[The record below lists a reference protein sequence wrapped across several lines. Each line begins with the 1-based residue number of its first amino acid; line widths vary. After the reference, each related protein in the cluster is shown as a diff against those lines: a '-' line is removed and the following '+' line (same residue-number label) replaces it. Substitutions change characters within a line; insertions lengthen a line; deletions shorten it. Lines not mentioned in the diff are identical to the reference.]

1 MNSKPCC
8 RARRHGNRRINHQ
21 HFKKVLIMET
31 DKIVQLLS
39 KFKGGE
45 VDLDQTLETLK
56 RLPFED
62 MGFAKVDHHRALRT
76 GYPEVV
82 FCQGK
87 THEQVE
93 KIYQALEK
101 HNGNLLM
108 TRAEPELFARLQ
120 KVDDRLVYNELGRTI
135 SLEKEARE
143 KTGSVL
149 VISAGTADIPVA
161 EEAAVTASISGAK
174 VERLYDCGVAGIHR
188 LLAQNEK
195 IQQARC
201 IVAVAGMEGA
211 LPSVVGGLAACPVI
225 AVPTSVGYGS
235 HMNGLAPLF
244 TMLNS
249 CAPNI
254 TVVNIDNGFGA
265 GFCATMIN
273 STR

>member
-1 MNSKPCC
+1 MEKD
-8 RARRHGNRRINHQ
+8 RLEKLLIR
-21 HFKKVLIMET
+21 FKNG
-31 DKIVQLLS
+31 DA
-39 KFKGGE
+39 
-45 VDLDQTLETLK
+45 DLAQTLDTLK
-56 RLPFED
+56 HLPFED

-93 KIYQALEK
+93 KIFIALEK

-108 TRAEPELFARLQ
+108 TRAEPDLFARLE
-120 KVDDRLVYNELGRTI
+120 KIDSRLAYNELGRTI
-135 SLEKEARE
+135 TLEQEGRE

-161 EEAAVTASISGAK
+161 EEAAITASISGAN

-188 LLAQNEK
+188 LLMQNEK

-211 LPSVVGGLAACPVI
+211 LPSVVGGLAPCPVI

-235 HMNGLAPLF
+235 HLNGIAPLF

-265 GFCATMIN
+265 GFCAAMIN
-273 STR
+273 NR

>member
-1 MNSKPCC
+1 MEIDKLTQML
-8 RARRHGNRRINHQ
+8 NR
-21 HFKKVLIMET
+21 FKAGET
-31 DKIVQLLS
+31 DLEQALS
-39 KFKGGE
+39 I
-45 VDLDQTLETLK
+45 LK
-56 RLPFED
+56 QLPFED
-62 MGFAKVDHHRALRT
+62 LGFAKVDHHRALRT

-93 KIYQALEK
+93 KIYQSLEK
-101 HNGNLLM
+101 HNGNVLM
-108 TRAEPELFARLQ
+108 TRAEPDLFSRLH
-120 KVDDRLVYNELGRTI
+120 KVDDRLMYNELGRTI
-135 SLEKEARE
+135 TLEKEPRE

-174 VERLYDCGVAGIHR
+174 VERIYDAGVAGIHR
-188 LLAQNEK
+188 LLAHNEQIQN
-195 IQQARC
+195 ARC

-211 LPSVVGGLAACPVI
+211 LPSVVGGLAPCPVI
-225 AVPTSVGYGS
+225 GVPTSVGYGS
-235 HMNGLAPLF
+235 HFNGMAPLL

-265 GFCATMIN
+265 GFSAAMIN
-273 STR
+273 RDVRREA

>member
-1 MNSKPCC
+1 
-8 RARRHGNRRINHQ
+8 
-21 HFKKVLIMET
+21 MEIE
-31 DKIVQLLS
+31 KLKQLLNA
-39 KFKGGE
+39 FKQGE
-45 VDLDQTLETLK
+45 TNLTDTLETLK

-93 KIYQALEK
+93 KIYQSLEK
-101 HNGNLLM
+101 HNGNVLM
-108 TRAEPELFARLQ
+108 TRAEPALFARLQ
-120 KVDDRLVYNELGRTI
+120 KLDDRLIYNEPGRTI
-135 SLEKEARE
+135 SLEKEERE

-149 VISAGTADIPVA
+149 VVTAGTADIPVA
-161 EEAAVTASISGAK
+161 EEAAVTASISGAA
-174 VERLYDCGVAGIHR
+174 VERVYDAGVAGIHR
-188 LLAQNEK
+188 LLAHNEK

-211 LPSVVGGLAACPVI
+211 LPSVVGGLAPCPVI

-235 HMNGLAPLF
+235 HLNGLAPLF

-265 GFCATMIN
+265 GFCAAMIN
-273 STR
+273 STY

>member
-1 MNSKPCC
+1 MEIDKLTNLLN
-8 RARRHGNRRINHQ
+8 A
-21 HFKKVLIMET
+21 FKSGET
-31 DKIVQLLS
+31 DL
-39 KFKGGE
+39 E
-45 VDLDQTLETLK
+45 HTLETLK

-87 THEQVE
+87 THEQVVG
-93 KIYQALEK
+93 IYKVLEK
-101 HNGNLLM
+101 HNGNVLM
-108 TRAEPELFARLQ
+108 TRAEPDLFAKLE
-120 KVDDRLVYNELGRTI
+120 KIDERLVYNELGRTI
-135 SLEKEARE
+135 SLEKEERE

-161 EEAAVTASISGAK
+161 EEAAVTASISGAN

-188 LLAQNEK
+188 LLAPNEK

-211 LPSVVGGLAACPVI
+211 LPSVVGGLARCPVI

-235 HMNGLAPLF
+235 HLNGIAPLF

-265 GFCATMIN
+265 GFCAAMIN
-273 STR
+273 ATS

>member
-1 MNSKPCC
+1 MEIDKLV
-8 RARRHGNRRINHQ
+8 HLLTQ
-21 HFKKVLIMET
+21 FKK
-31 DKIVQLLS
+31 
-39 KFKGGE
+39 GE
-45 VDLDQTLETLK
+45 VDLPETLSTLK
-56 RLPFED
+56 QLPFED

-87 THEQVE
+87 THDQVE
-93 KIYQALEK
+93 HIFKSLEK
-101 HNGNLLM
+101 HNDNILL
-108 TRAEPELFARLQ
+108 TRAESSLYERLV
-120 KVDDRLVYNELGRTI
+120 KIDDRLIYNELGRTI
-135 SLEKEARE
+135 TLETKDQEKE
-143 KTGSVL
+143 GSVL

-188 LLAQNEK
+188 LLAQNDK

-211 LPSVVGGLAACPVI
+211 LASVVGGLAPCPVI
-225 AVPTSVGYGS
+225 AVPTSVGYGA
-235 HMNGLAPLF
+235 HMNGIAPLL

-265 GFCATMIN
+265 GFNAAMVN
-273 STR
+273 AVR

>member
-1 MNSKPCC
+1 MEVGKIENLLL
-8 RARRHGNRRINHQ
+8 Q
-21 HFKKVLIMET
+21 FKN
-31 DKIVQLLS
+31 
-39 KFKGGE
+39 GE
-45 VDLDQTLETLK
+45 SDLAQTLDALK
-56 RLPFED
+56 HLPFED

-87 THEQVE
+87 TPDQVE
-93 KIYQALEK
+93 KIYLALKE
-101 HNGNLLM
+101 HNGNILL

-120 KVDDRLVYNELGRTI
+120 KVDGRLEYNELGRTV
-135 SLEKEARE
+135 SLAHEAHE

-149 VISAGTADIPVA
+149 IISAGTADIPVA
-161 EEAAVTASISGAK
+161 EEAAVTASISGAN

-211 LPSVVGGLAACPVI
+211 LPSVVGGLAPCPVI

-235 HMNGLAPLF
+235 HLNGLAPLF

-265 GFCATMIN
+265 GFCAAMIN
-273 STR
+273 NGNKQ

>member
-1 MNSKPCC
+1 
-8 RARRHGNRRINHQ
+8 
-21 HFKKVLIMET
+21 MET
-31 DKIVQLLS
+31 DKITQLLTR
-39 KFKGGE
+39 FKDGE
-45 VDLDQTLETLK
+45 VGMDQALETLK
-56 RLPFED
+56 QLPFED

-101 HNGNLLM
+101 HNGNILM
-108 TRAEPELFARLQ
+108 TRAEADLFERLH
-120 KVDDRLVYNELGRTI
+120 KIDDRLIYNELGRTI
-135 SLEKEARE
+135 TLESEPRK

-161 EEAAVTASISGAK
+161 EEAAVTASISGAH

-195 IQQARC
+195 IQKARC

-211 LPSVVGGLAACPVI
+211 LPSVVGGLAPCPVI

-235 HMNGLAPLF
+235 HLGGLAPLF

-254 TVVNIDNGFGA
+254 TVVNIDNGFGG
-265 GFCATMIN
+265 GFSAAMIN
-273 STR
+273 ATQ

>member
-1 MNSKPCC
+1 MEIDKIEKLL
-8 RARRHGNRRINHQ
+8 NR
-21 HFKKVLIMET
+21 FKNGET
-31 DKIVQLLS
+31 DMA
-39 KFKGGE
+39 E
-45 VDLDQTLETLK
+45 ALETLK
-56 RLPFED
+56 HLPFED

-93 KIYQALEK
+93 KIFIALEK
-101 HNGNLLM
+101 HNGNLLL
-108 TRAEPELFARLQ
+108 TRAESELFARL
-120 KVDDRLVYNELGRTI
+120 KKIDDRLNYNDLGRTI
-135 SLEKEARE
+135 TLEKEDRE

-161 EEAAVTASISGAK
+161 EEAAVTAAISGAK

-195 IQQARC
+195 IQKARC

-211 LPSVVGGLAACPVI
+211 LPSVVGGLAPCPVI

-235 HMNGLAPLF
+235 HLNGLAPLF

-265 GFCATMIN
+265 GFSAAMIN
-273 STR
+273 NSVRREA

>member
-1 MNSKPCC
+1 MEIDKLVKLLT
-8 RARRHGNRRINHQ
+8 Q
-21 HFKKVLIMET
+21 FK
-31 DKIVQLLS
+31 Q
-39 KFKGGE
+39 GE
-45 VDLDQTLETLK
+45 VDLPETLSTLK
-56 RLPFED
+56 QLPFED

-93 KIYQALEK
+93 KIFQALEK
-101 HNGNLLM
+101 HNDNILM
-108 TRAEPELFARLQ
+108 TRAEPALFERLA
-120 KVDDRLVYNELGRTI
+120 KVDGRLVYNELGRTI
-135 SLEKEARE
+135 SLENEGRQKS
-143 KTGSVL
+143 GSVL

-161 EEAAVTASISGAK
+161 EEAAVTASISGAN

-188 LLAQNEK
+188 LLAQTDK

-211 LPSVVGGLAACPVI
+211 LPSVVGGLAPCPVI

-235 HMNGLAPLF
+235 HLNGLAPLF

-254 TVVNIDNGFGA
+254 TVVNIDNGFGG
-265 GFCATMIN
+265 GFSAAMIN
-273 STR
+273 NGVKCDP

>member
-1 MNSKPCC
+1 MEIDKLVNLLT
-8 RARRHGNRRINHQ
+8 Q
-21 HFKKVLIMET
+21 FK
-31 DKIVQLLS
+31 S
-39 KFKGGE
+39 GE
-45 VDLDQTLETLK
+45 VDLPETLSTLK
-56 RLPFED
+56 HLPFED

-93 KIYQALEK
+93 GIYQSLEK
-101 HNGNLLM
+101 HNGNILM
-108 TRAEPELFARLQ
+108 TRAEPELFARLAAL
-120 KVDDRLVYNELGRTI
+120 DARLTYNELGRTI
-135 SLEKEARE
+135 TLEKEGRT
-143 KTGSVL
+143 KQGSVL

-161 EEAAVTASISGAK
+161 EEAAVTASISGAN

-195 IQQARC
+195 IQQARA

-211 LPSVVGGLAACPVI
+211 LASVVGGLAPCPVI
-225 AVPTSVGYGS
+225 AVPTSVGYGC
-235 HMNGLAPLF
+235 HLNGLAPLF

-265 GFCATMIN
+265 GFNAAMVN
-273 STR
+273 ALK

>member
-1 MNSKPCC
+1 
-8 RARRHGNRRINHQ
+8 
-21 HFKKVLIMET
+21 MEV
-31 DKIVQLLS
+31 DKIEHLLNQ
-39 KFKGGE
+39 FKNGA
-45 VDLDQTLETLK
+45 VDLPAVLSTLK
-56 RLPFED
+56 KLPFED

-93 KIYQALEK
+93 KIFQALEK
-101 HNGNLLM
+101 YNDNILM
-108 TRAEPELFARLQ
+108 TRAEPELFQRLER
-120 KVDDRLVYNELGRTI
+120 VDPRLVYNELGRTI
-135 SLEKEARE
+135 TLKKVEKE
-143 KTGSVL
+143 KTGNVL

-161 EEAAVTASISGAK
+161 EEAFETASISGAH
-174 VERLYDCGVAGIHR
+174 VERIYDAGVAGIHR
-188 LLAQNEK
+188 LLAHTDQ
-195 IQQARC
+195 IQRARC
-201 IVAVAGMEGA
+201 IVCVAGMDGA

-235 HMNGLAPLF
+235 HLNGIAPLL

-265 GFCATMIN
+265 GFSAAMIN
-273 STR
+273 ATK

>member
-1 MNSKPCC
+1 MEIDKLVHLLT
-8 RARRHGNRRINHQ
+8 R
-21 HFKKVLIMET
+21 FKK
-31 DKIVQLLS
+31 
-39 KFKGGE
+39 GE
-45 VDLDQTLETLK
+45 ADLPETLATLK
-56 RLPFED
+56 QLPFED

-93 KIYQALEK
+93 KIFQSLAK
-101 HNGNLLM
+101 HNSNILL
-108 TRAEPELFARLQ
+108 TRAEPDLFSHLH
-120 KVDDRLVYNELGRTI
+120 KLDERLVYNDAGRTI
-135 SLEKEARE
+135 TLEKEPRV

-149 VISAGTADIPVA
+149 VITAGTADIPVA
-161 EEAAVTASISGAK
+161 EEAAVTASISGAN
-174 VERLYDCGVAGIHR
+174 VERIYDAGVAGIHR
-188 LLAQNEK
+188 LLAHTDK
-195 IQQARC
+195 IQSARC

-211 LPSVVGGLAACPVI
+211 LPSVVGGLAPCPVI

-235 HMNGLAPLF
+235 HLGGLAPLL

-265 GFCATMIN
+265 GFSAAMIN
-273 STR
+273 A

>member
-1 MNSKPCC
+1 MEIDKLTQMLNS
-8 RARRHGNRRINHQ
+8 
-21 HFKKVLIMET
+21 FKIGET
-31 DKIVQLLS
+31 D
-39 KFKGGE
+39 
-45 VDLDQTLETLK
+45 LEQALAILK
-56 RLPFED
+56 QLPFED
-62 MGFAKVDHHRALRT
+62 LGFAKVDHHRALRT

-93 KIYQALEK
+93 KIYQSLEK
-101 HNGNLLM
+101 HNGNVLM
-108 TRAEPELFARLQ
+108 TRAEPDLFSRME
-120 KVDDRLVYNELGRTI
+120 KIDGRLVYNELGRTI
-135 SLEKEARE
+135 TLEKEPRE

-174 VERLYDCGVAGIHR
+174 VERIYDAGVAGIHR
-188 LLAQNEK
+188 LLAHSDQ
-195 IQQARC
+195 IQSARC

-211 LPSVVGGLAACPVI
+211 LPSVVGGLAPCPVV

-235 HMNGLAPLF
+235 HLNGIAPLL

-265 GFCATMIN
+265 GFSAAMIN
-273 STR
+273 STH

>member
-1 MNSKPCC
+1 MEIDKLVNLLT
-8 RARRHGNRRINHQ
+8 Q
-21 HFKKVLIMET
+21 FK
-31 DKIVQLLS
+31 D
-39 KFKGGE
+39 GE
-45 VDLDQTLETLK
+45 VDLTETLSTLK
-56 RLPFED
+56 QLPFED

-87 THEQVE
+87 TPEQVE
-93 KIYQALEK
+93 GIFQSLEK
-101 HNGNLLM
+101 HNENILM
-108 TRAEPELFARLQ
+108 TRAEPELFDRLQ
-120 KVDDRLVYNELGRTI
+120 KVDGRLVYNELGRTI
-135 SLEKEARE
+135 TLEKAQRE
-143 KTGSVL
+143 KEGSVL

-161 EEAAVTASISGAK
+161 EEAAVTASISGAN

-195 IQQARC
+195 IQQARA

-211 LPSVVGGLAACPVI
+211 LASVVGGLAPCPVI

-235 HMNGLAPLF
+235 HLNGLAPLF

-265 GFCATMIN
+265 GFNAAMVN
-273 STR
+273 ADR

>member
-1 MNSKPCC
+1 MQIDKLEKLLN
-8 RARRHGNRRINHQ
+8 
-21 HFKKVLIMET
+21 HFKNGET
-31 DKIVQLLS
+31 DL
-39 KFKGGE
+39 E
-45 VDLDQTLETLK
+45 QTLNTLK
-56 RLPFED
+56 QLPFED
-62 MGFAKVDHHRALRT
+62 MGFAKIDHHRALRT

-82 FCQGK
+82 YCEGK

-93 KIYQALEK
+93 KIFQSLEK
-101 HNGNLLM
+101 HNDNILL
-108 TRAEPELFARLQ
+108 TRAEPELFSRLQ
-120 KVDDRLVYNELGRTI
+120 KVNDRLVYNELGRTI
-135 SLEKEARE
+135 TLETKERE

-174 VERLYDCGVAGIHR
+174 VERIYDAGVAGIHR
-188 LLAQNEK
+188 LLAHNET

-211 LPSVVGGLAACPVI
+211 LPSVVGGLAPCPVI

-235 HMNGLAPLF
+235 HLNGLAPLF

-265 GFCATMIN
+265 GFSAAMIN
-273 STR
+273 NTKLR

>member
-1 MNSKPCC
+1 
-8 RARRHGNRRINHQ
+8 
-21 HFKKVLIMET
+21 MET
-31 DKIVQLLS
+31 DRLKQLLNS
-39 KFKGGE
+39 FRNGE
-45 VDLDQTLETLK
+45 TDLEQTLETLK
-56 RLPFED
+56 QLPFED

-87 THEQVE
+87 THEQVVE
-93 KIYQALEK
+93 IYRSLEK
-101 HNGNLLM
+101 RNDNILL
-108 TRAEPELFARLQ
+108 TRAEPGLFATL
-120 KVDDRLVYNELGRTI
+120 KEVDQRLVYNEAGRTI
-135 SLEKEARE
+135 ILETDESE

-174 VERLYDCGVAGIHR
+174 VERIYDAGVAGIHR
-188 LLAQNEK
+188 LLAHNEQ

-201 IVAVAGMEGA
+201 IVCVAGMEGA
-211 LPSVVGGLAACPVI
+211 LPSVVGGLAPCPVI
-225 AVPTSVGYGS
+225 GVPTSVGYGS
-235 HMNGLAPLF
+235 HLNGLAPLF

-265 GFCATMIN
+265 GFCAAMIN
-273 STR
+273 KGLRLEA

>member
-1 MNSKPCC
+1 MEKD
-8 RARRHGNRRINHQ
+8 RLEQLLTR
-21 HFKKVLIMET
+21 FKNGET
-31 DKIVQLLS
+31 DLAH
-39 KFKGGE
+39 
-45 VDLDQTLETLK
+45 TLETLK
-56 RLPFED
+56 HLPFED

-93 KIYQALEK
+93 KIFLSLEQ
-101 HNGNLLM
+101 HNNNLLL
-108 TRAEPELFARLQ
+108 TRAGPELFVRLQ
-120 KVDDRLVYNELGRTI
+120 KIDDRLVYNELARTI
-135 SLEKEARE
+135 TLEKEERR

-161 EEAAVTASISGAK
+161 EEAAVTASISGAN

-188 LLAQNEK
+188 LLAHNDK

-211 LPSVVGGLAACPVI
+211 LPSVVGGLAPCPVI

-235 HMNGLAPLF
+235 HLNGIAPLF

-265 GFCATMIN
+265 GFSATMIN
-273 STR
+273 KGFEA

>member
-1 MNSKPCC
+1 
-8 RARRHGNRRINHQ
+8 
-21 HFKKVLIMET
+21 MEI
-31 DKIVQLLS
+31 DKLVHLLTR
-39 KFKGGE
+39 FRNGE
-45 VDLDQTLETLK
+45 ADLPETLSTLK
-56 RLPFED
+56 QLPFED

-87 THEQVE
+87 THDQVE
-93 KIYQALEK
+93 KIYQSLKK
-101 HNGNLLM
+101 HNDNILL
-108 TRAEPELFARLQ
+108 TRAEPALFERLHRI
-120 KVDDRLVYNELGRTI
+120 DERLSYNEAGRTVA
-135 SLEKEARE
+135 LEAAERD

-161 EEAAVTASISGAK
+161 EEAVVTASISGAQ
-174 VERLYDCGVAGIHR
+174 VERVYDAGVAGIHR
-188 LLAQNEK
+188 LLAHNKQ
-195 IQQARC
+195 IQEARC

-211 LPSVVGGLAACPVI
+211 LPSVVGGLAPCPVI

-235 HMNGLAPLF
+235 HLNGLAPLL

-265 GFCATMIN
+265 GFCAAMIN
-273 STR
+273 NR

>member
-1 MNSKPCC
+1 MDH
-8 RARRHGNRRINHQ
+8 R
-21 HFKKVLIMET
+21 VMET
-31 DKIVQLLS
+31 EKIKNLLNR
-39 KFKGGE
+39 FKNGE
-45 VDLDQTLETLK
+45 TDLEQTLDTLK
-56 RLPFED
+56 HLPFED

-87 THEQVE
+87 TYEQVE
-93 KIYQALEK
+93 KIYDSLRK
-101 HNGNLLM
+101 HNENVLL
-108 TRAEPELFARLQ
+108 TRAEPELFDHLH
-120 KVDDRLVYNELGRTI
+120 KMDPRLVYNELGRTI
-135 SLEKEARE
+135 SLETRLRE
-143 KTGSVL
+143 KCGSVL
-149 VISAGTADIPVA
+149 VICAGTADIPVA
-161 EEAAVTASISGAK
+161 EEAAVTASLSGAK

-195 IQQARC
+195 IQSARC

-211 LPSVVGGLAACPVI
+211 LPSVVGGLAPCPVI

-235 HMNGLAPLF
+235 HLGGIAPLF

-265 GFCATMIN
+265 GFCAAMIN
-273 STR
+273 KSSLDR

>member
-1 MNSKPCC
+1 MEK
-8 RARRHGNRRINHQ
+8 NRLEDLLLR
-21 HFKKVLIMET
+21 FKNGET
-31 DKIVQLLS
+31 DL
-39 KFKGGE
+39 G
-45 VDLDQTLETLK
+45 QTLDTLK
-56 RLPFED
+56 HLPFED

-93 KIYQALEK
+93 KIFLALEK
-101 HNGNLLM
+101 HNGNILL
-108 TRAEPELFARLQ
+108 TRAEPELYSRL
-120 KVDDRLVYNELGRTI
+120 KAIDSRLTYNELGRTI
-135 SLEKEARE
+135 TLEAEDRK
-143 KTGSVL
+143 KLGSVL

-161 EEAAVTASISGAK
+161 EEAAVTASISGAN

-211 LPSVVGGLAACPVI
+211 LPSVVGGLAPCPVI

-235 HMNGLAPLF
+235 HLNGIAPLF

-265 GFCATMIN
+265 GFCAAMIN
-273 STR
+273 NGVRREA